1 MGCSYS
7 WTSRCYWEPLNSRE
21 WSAGGGGRVEGGKVG
36 EVGLGPASSPGQDEK
51 RNSSAC
57 PNGDC
62 P

>member
-1 MGCSYS
+1 MFILLDIQVLLGAS
-7 WTSRCYWEPLNSRE
+7 LNSRE

-36 EVGLGPASSPGQDEK
+36 EVGVGPASSPGQDEK